1 MANATTRVL
10 PENLAATASAADEEN
25 PAFQPN
31 QIQHIFV
38 IPPDQVTSFLTHPT
52 AENVMQ
58 RTKQK
63 RRILRKFLTYTV
75 GFIALWFGV
84 HVSWLLMDGFTDEL
98 HRADLA
104 VVFGNKVHRNGQPSK
119 RLRMRLD
126 RTLQLYKK
134 GYFPTILVSGGK
146 GAEGHD
152 EAVVMKRYL
161 VAQGIPAQAILV
173 DSLGLT
179 TRHTA
184 LHAARRL
191 HSRNWRS
198 VLLISQY
205 YHISRAKLAARRAGI
220 TTIYSAQADYHFE
233 WREIYST
240 AREVLGFYAYL
251 LVTFRTSRDINMQ
264 HNLNESN

>member
-1 MANATTRVL
+1 
-10 PENLAATASAADEEN
+10 
-25 PAFQPN
+25 
-31 QIQHIFV
+31 
-38 IPPDQVTSFLTHPT
+38 
-52 AENVMQ
+52 MQ

-63 RRILRKFLTYTV
+63 RRSLRKFLVYTA

-84 HVSWLLMDGFTDEL
+84 HVSWLLVDGFTDEL

-104 VVFGNKVHRNGQPSK
+104 VVFGNKVHPNGQPSK

-146 GAEGHD
+146 GVEGYD
-152 EAVVMKRYL
+152 EAVIMKRYL
-161 VAQGIPAQAILV
+161 VAQGIPSQAILV

-184 LHAARRL
+184 LHAAQLLR
-191 HSRNWRS
+191 SRNWHS

-205 YHISRAKLAARRAGI
+205 FHISRAKLAARRAGI
-220 TTIYSAQADYHFE
+220 PTAYSAHAIYHFE

-251 LVTFRTSRDINMQ
+251 FVTFRTFRDINLQ
-264 HNLNESN
+264 HTLDVSN